1 MEYSIGYSI
10 EYSIATLK
18 CHGKS
23 NITFCWKKKQYAIEI
38 PKEYSID
45 TLVSYRISNRI
56 FYWKK
61 NPTEYSIGFY

>member
-45 TLVSYRISNRI
+45 TSRH
-56 FYWKK
+56 
-61 NPTEYSIGFY
+61 TEYPI